1 MAFNPATGRAAVAL
15 GSCGN
20 CGAKAVQ
27 QLTRQLVDSPRVPL
41 PPLPA
46 PPTAAQL
53 EPLLGCYSLQGGL
66 NATLRCEKL
75 HAVFGAIYTFDKN
88 DHFTKTGSGQTSEK
102 LRKRVALFAGSASS
116 RTCRVCLG

>member
-75 HAVFGAIYTFDKN
+75 HAVFGAIFTFDKTPAWPF
-88 DHFTKTGSGQTSEK
+88 DKMIILPRQAQDKH
-102 LRKRVALFAGSASS
+102 RKS
-116 RTCRVCLG
+116 